1 MGITAKRPFECSVLV
16 VDDEE
21 AICQMLNSALSPR
34 YNVTVCKNGKEAL
47 AQIEKHDFDLVVTDL
62 MLPDISGIEVLTYAK
77 SRDEFTEVL
86 MITGY
91 ASLDTATAALN
102 LGAGSYLAK
111 PFSITDFL
119 IRTEK
124 MIASRL
130 FHLKSLQL
138 MKHSDFMDPAVKGHL
153 SDITSLYYFT
163 RKLML
168 SLEISEVMRI
178 ILEEANQKIG
188 ADFCCI
194 GINLLDYYEVYAM
207 PSFGELDIGRLKE
220 VLPQHWD
227 DAFSMLDKDKFVEG
241 DIPLFVY
248 KGRQG
253 EFKPVQ
259 QYQSVSYPL
268 IVTGKTIGNL
278 SVFLDIKKEIP
289 PDVNQFLHVLTS
301 IISPVIEHAY
311 MDLQARM
318 QAKTDSLTGIANHR
332 HFHEALEREIA
343 RANRKKSC
351 FSLILADIDNFKSI
365 NDTYGHQ
372 VGDAVIIDLTKRF
385 TANIRTGDVAARYG
399 GEEFCIILPDT
410 DEAGAECLA
419 KRICKAVANTPF
431 ADSKYQFIYTASF
444 GLAVYNGAEPL
455 GKDELIF
462 KADEALYES
471 KRAGKNRVTVSTS
484 KEK

>member
-1 MGITAKRPFECSVLV
+1 MGITVKSPLDCSVLV

-21 AICQMLNSALSPR
+21 AICQMLNTALSPR
-34 YNVTVCKNGKEAL
+34 YNVTVCKSGKEAL
-47 AQIEKHDFDLVVTDL
+47 AHIEKRDFDLVVTDL

-194 GINLLDYYEVYAM
+194 GVNLLDYSEIYAM
-207 PSFGELDIGRLKE
+207 PRTGELDADQLRE

-227 DAFSMLDKDKFVEG
+227 EAFSLIDKEKFVQG
-241 DIPLFVY
+241 DMPLFVY

-253 EFKPVQ
+253 EFN
-259 QYQSVSYPL
+259 SVPDYHCISFPL
-268 IVTGKTIGNL
+268 IVTGKSIGTL
-278 SVFLDIKKEIP
+278 SVFLDINKEIL
-289 PDVNQFLHVLTS
+289 PDLNQFLHVLTS

-311 MDLQARM
+311 MDLQARL

-332 HFHEALEREIA
+332 QFHEALEREIA
-343 RANRKKSC
+343 RANRKKST
-351 FSLILADIDNFKSI
+351 FSLILVDIDNFKSI

-399 GEEFCIILPDT
+399 GEEFCLILPDT
-410 DEAGAECLA
+410 DEPGAKCLA
-419 KRICKAVANTPF
+419 NRICQAVANTPF
-431 ADSKYQFIYTASF
+431 TNSKYQFTYTASF
-444 GLAVYNGAEPL
+444 GLAVYDGAEPV
-455 GKDELIF
+455 GKDVLIF
-462 KADEALYES
+462 RADEALYES
-471 KRAGKNRVTVSTS
+471 KRAGKNRVTISNS